1 MDKSERDIDLLV
13 VGEINPDL
21 IISHPSFPLRFE
33 QEEILVDGA
42 AMTIGSSNAIFACG
56 AARLGLK
63 VAIIGVVGDDI
74 FGSFMI
80 ESLKKR
86 KVDTSSVIVD
96 PSQNTGLSV
105 ILNRVTDRAILSYL
119 GTMNALRAEQITD
132 EMLSKSRHLHIASY
146 FIQTNLQPGLPN
158 LFRRAHQLGLTTSL
172 DTNWDPAEEWS
183 GVHELLPLT
192 DIFLPN
198 KKEAMSLTGK
208 RDPKSAARVLAAYGG
223 TVAIKMGSK
232 GALACKMDKCL
243 SVPSLS
249 VKVSDTV
256 GAGDSFNAGLIYGF
270 LHRWSL
276 ERMLQ
281 LAVACGSLSTQAVG
295 GTNGQPSLEEAL
307 SKAGMVND
315 N

>member
-1 MDKSERDIDLLV
+1 MVKPERDFDILV
-13 VGEINPDL
+13 AGEVNPDL
-21 IISHPSFPLRFE
+21 ILSHPSFPLRFE
-33 QEEILVDGA
+33 QEEILVDEA

-56 AARLGLK
+56 AVRLGLK
-63 VAIIGVVGDDI
+63 VAIIGVVGEDI

-96 PSQNTGLSV
+96 PSQRTGLSV

-119 GTMNALRAEQITD
+119 GTMNALKVEQITD

-146 FIQTNLQPGLPN
+146 FIQTNLQPGLPD
-158 LFRRAHQLGLTTSL
+158 LFRRAHQMGLTTSL
-172 DTNWDPAEEWS
+172 DTNWDPAEEWR

-198 KKEAMSLTGK
+198 QNEAMSLTGE
-208 RDPKSAARVLAAYGG
+208 RDPLSAARVLAAFGG
-223 TVAIKMGSK
+223 TVAIKMGSE
-232 GALACKMDKCL
+232 GAMACSGDKCF

-256 GAGDSFNAGLIYGF
+256 GAGDSFDAGFLYGF
-270 LHRWSL
+270 LHQWSL
-276 ERMLQ
+276 DRMLQ

-295 GTNGQPSLEEAL
+295 GTNGQPTLEEAL
-307 SKAGMVND
+307 SRAGMD
-315 N
+315 DDY